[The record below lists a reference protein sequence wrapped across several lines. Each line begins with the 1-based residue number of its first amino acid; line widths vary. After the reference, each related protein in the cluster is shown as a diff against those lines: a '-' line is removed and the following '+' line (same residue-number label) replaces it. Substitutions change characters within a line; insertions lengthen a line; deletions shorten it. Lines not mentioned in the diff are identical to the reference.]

1 MLLYLLLK
9 LQSDEQKGSVK
20 NRSHETDETAKHCR
34 GDHSFSWNQKEVV
47 DREYRLIPRNIKEA
61 IHSLKNPNHINIIF
75 LRAF

>member
-20 NRSHETDETAKHCR
+20 NCSHETDETAKHCW

>member
-20 NRSHETDETAKHCR
+20 NRSYETDENANHCWE
-34 GDHSFSWNQKEVV
+34 DHSFSLNQKEV